1 MRLLIDTQVVLWQ
14 VFNTRPLGTRALAAM
29 AKADELVFSVVSFV
43 EVGIKV
49 GVGKLAV
56 PPDFRER
63 VERDGLR
70 TLALTA
76 EHGLALGR
84 LPLHHRDPFDRLL
97 VVQAMSEGL
106 TLLTANAR
114 LSAYDV
120 PVLDALA

>member
-70 TLALTA
+70 TLVLTA

>member
-1 MRLLIDTQVVLWQ
+1 VRLLIDTQVVLWE
-14 VFNTRPLGTRALAAM
+14 LSESRAVGAKAKAAM
-29 AKADELVFSVVSFV
+29 ARAEELLFSVVSFV
-43 EVGIKV
+43 EVGIKSAT
-49 GVGKLAV
+49 GKLTV

-97 VVQAMSEGL
+97 VVQAMTEGL
-106 TLLTANAR
+106 TLLTADAR

>member
-1 MRLLIDTQVVLWQ
+1 MRLLLDTHVVLWQ
-14 VFNTRPLGTRALAAM
+14 VFDTRPLGTRALAAM
-29 AKADELVFSVVSFV
+29 AEADELVFSVISFV
-43 EVGIKV
+43 EVGIKA

-70 TLALTA
+70 TLGLTP

-97 VVQAMSEGL
+97 VVQAISEGL
-106 TLLTANAR
+106 TLVTADAH
-114 LSAYDV
+114 LAAYGV